1 MIRAP
6 AVAGRFYPGVPEE
19 LSQQVKTF
27 CARSKDVAPRR
38 AIACMVP
45 HAGYRYSGHVAG
57 AVYALLELPKKNILI
72 GPRHFSRGAAQAIIS
87 EGAWQTPLGLAQID
101 EPLAAEL
108 KSTCPAL
115 VEDDV

>member
-6 AVAGRFYPGVPEE
+6 AVAGRFYPGVAEE

-27 CARSKDVAPRR
+27 CARSNKIAPRR

-57 AVYALLELPKKNILI
+57 AVYALLRLPRKIILI
-72 GPRHFSRGAAQAIIS
+72 GPRHFPRGAAQAINS
-87 EGAWQTPLGLAQID
+87 QGAWQTPFGRAKID
-101 EPLAAEL
+101 EPMAADL
-108 KSTCPAL
+108 KKSF
-115 VEDDV
+115 